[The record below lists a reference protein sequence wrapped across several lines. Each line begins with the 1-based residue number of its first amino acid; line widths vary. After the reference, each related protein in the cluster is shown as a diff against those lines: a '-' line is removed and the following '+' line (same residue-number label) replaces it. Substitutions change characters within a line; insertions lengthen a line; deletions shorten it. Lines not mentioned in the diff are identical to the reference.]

1 MVTQIKNSIFGSEAE
16 SLARGTEDAKVIVR
30 LPKAERYSITALEK
44 IKIRTKDGDLVPLL
58 EVANVEIEQGFS
70 KIRRYDGLRVLNITA
85 DADKEVADM
94 TTIQADLN
102 TWLPEL
108 LESYP
113 DISYQLEG
121 ELKEQSEA
129 FGSMYFGLAF
139 ALLGIYALLA
149 IPFRS
154 YVQPLIVM
162 GVIPFSIIGALLG
175 HMIMGMTLSISS
187 VLGILALTGV
197 VVNDSL
203 VLVDYVNKKR
213 REGLPLNEAVRKAG
227 GARFRPI
234 LLTSLTTFSGL
245 LPLMFEKSTQ
255 AQFLIPMAVSL
266 GYGILFATLLSLV
279 LVPVSYLI
287 LEDVKRAFGYL
298 YRLVFNLEKTQ
309 KEI

>member
-1 MVTQIKNSIFGSEAE
+1 M
-16 SLARGTEDAKVIVR
+16 
-30 LPKAERYSITALEK
+30 
-44 IKIRTKDGDLVPLL
+44 
-58 EVANVEIEQGFS
+58 
-70 KIRRYDGLRVLNITA
+70 
-85 DADKEVADM
+85 
-94 TTIQADLN
+94 
-102 TWLPEL
+102 
-108 LESYP
+108 
-113 DISYQLEG
+113 SYQLEG
-121 ELKEQSEA
+121 ELKEQAEA
-129 FGSMYFGLAF
+129 FGSIYYGLGF

-149 IPFRS
+149 IPFKS
-154 YVQPLIVM
+154 YVQPFIVM
-162 GVIPFSIIGALLG
+162 GVIPFSIIGALMG

-203 VLVDYVNKKR
+203 VLVDYTNRRR
-213 REGLPLNEAVRKAG
+213 REGMPLGDAIRKAG

-287 LEDVKRAFGYL
+287 LEDVKRIFGYL
-298 YRLVFNLEKTQ
+298 HRLVFNLEKTQ
-309 KEI
+309 KEV